1 MKGKMTETAGAV
13 HTHAQGNLINN
24 NKSIK
29 KYALDIIYK
38 NDR

>member
-1 MKGKMTETAGAV
+1 MKEKTAKTAGAV
-13 HTHAQGNLINN
+13 YIYTQGNLINN